1 MEALGSFKLGSFSHM
16 DVLESYFLLCLVELY
31 CFLVSCHEHF
41 SVLTRQADST
51 GSIPICDSTPGNLRN
66 AFLSS
71 CTQLN
76 LSESTCNHAWDG
88 FSRAFAH
95 KEPNKVKNG

>member
-1 MEALGSFKLGSFSHM
+1 MVKLGNFSHM

-41 SVLTRQADST
+41 SVLTRQADS
-51 GSIPICDSTPGNLRN
+51 SIPVCGSTPDNLRN
-66 AFLSS
+66 AFLSN

-95 KEPNKVKNG
+95 KEPNKVKNR